1 MALINLHPVRR
12 GVAVVALG
20 VMSLAIAAA
29 SPQTGCSP
37 ETFSAL
43 AVNRSD
49 EALLLS
55 SQVDINIR
63 RWSSEREKTRFAR
76 TLLNDGAKALLLALQ
91 RGDAVGDI
99 RTQYTLP
106 SEIRFAWQEPLEGD
120 GRRIVLITDRA
131 VSIWKEAMHL
141 QDSRDTFTVIELRI
155 PDAADGEGKVAIGSN
170 VHANR
175 SLDLIEL
182 EDYAAAPVRLIGVRT
197 RRATTTAANGN
208 GGGPCLA
215 LRVFSVR

>member
-12 GVAVVALG
+12 GVAVVAVG
-20 VMSLAIAAA
+20 VMSLAVAAA
-29 SPQTGCSP
+29 APQNGCIP

-49 EALLLS
+49 EAVLLS

-63 RWSSEREKTRFAR
+63 RWSSETEKTRFAR
-76 TLLNDGAKALLLALQ
+76 TLLNEGAKALLAALE

-99 RTQYTLP
+99 RTPYTRP
-106 SEIRFAWQEPLEGD
+106 YEVRFAWQEPLEGD

-155 PDAADGEGKVAIGSN
+155 PDAADGEGKVAIGAN
-170 VHANR
+170 VHASQ

-182 EDYAAAPVRLIGVRT
+182 DDYPAAVVRLIGVRS
-197 RRATTTAANGN
+197 RWATTTANGN
-208 GGGPCLA
+208 GGGSCLA
-215 LRVFSVR
+215 LPVFSVR